1 MKFKFN
7 RYLFSIWVA
16 FSLSVTL
23 TNAQSQQA
31 DFRPGEVIVKF
42 KSDVSTASIN
52 SVLSNAGIQ
61 IARQFSDISVYKCT
75 ISGDKAVHTAVAE
88 CNADPNIEYAEPN
101 FIYHTFKTPD
111 DPRFSD
117 LWNLTMISAPEAWDL
132 QTGDRANI
140 VGVIDTGVDLDH
152 EDLEA
157 NIWKNPGES
166 GDGKESNGIDDD
178 SNGFID
184 DYRGWDFINNDNNPD
199 DDNNHGTHVSGTLGA
214 VGDNGIG
221 IVGVNWEV
229 SIMALKFLD
238 ASGSGS
244 LDDALGCILYG
255 VNNGAKV
262 LSNSW
267 GGGGFSQALEDAI
280 QFANDNGVLFV
291 AAAGNGGEDGVG
303 DNNDSVS
310 SYPANYEVPN
320 VISVAANTSS
330 DNLTRFSN
338 FGKNFVDLAAPGAD
352 ILSTVRNNGY
362 QRFSGTSMATPHVS
376 GAAALIWAQY
386 PGINSNQVKIRLLGS
401 VDRKPAYTGNV
412 ATGGRLNVHKA
423 LSTNPIIFT
432 RRLDNTD
439 NETGP
444 YVVNADITDDT
455 SISSAQLTYQISG
468 GTSATN
474 AMTLISNGLYRAEIP
489 GQPKG
494 TTITYFVKA
503 ADSDGNETRDSNFTF
518 EIKEAGGCGA
528 DGAAEMTSIQNPAIR
543 TTVNATLNI
552 IFFLLPL
559 YLIKSR
565 SGRRKA

>member
-1 MKFKFN
+1 MKFKSM
-7 RYLFSIWVA
+7 FSIWVA
-16 FSLSVTL
+16 FLLSVAL
-23 TNAQSQQA
+23 TNAQSQQVA
-31 DFRPGEVIVKF
+31 FRPGGVIVKF
-42 KSDVSTASIN
+42 KSDVSTASID

-61 IARQFSDISVYKCT
+61 IAREFSDISVYKCT
-75 ISGDKAVHTAVAE
+75 ISGGKAVHTAVAE

-101 FIYHTFKTPD
+101 YIYRTFKTPD

-117 LWNLTMISAPEAWDL
+117 LWNLTIISAPEAWDL
-132 QTGDRANI
+132 QTGDRTNI

-157 NIWKNPGES
+157 NIWINPGES

-178 SNGFID
+178 GNGFID
-184 DYRGWDFINNDNNPD
+184 DYRGWDFINDDNNPN
-199 DDNNHGTHVSGTLGA
+199 DDNDHGTHVSGTLGA

-229 SIMALKFLD
+229 SIMALKFLGAD
-238 ASGSGS
+238 GSGS
-244 LDDALGCILYG
+244 LDDAIGAILYAT
-255 VNNGAKV
+255 NNGAKV

-267 GGGGFSQALEDAI
+267 GSEERSQALEDAI

-291 AAAGNGGEDGVG
+291 AAAGNGGADGVG
-303 DNNDSVS
+303 DNNDSFP

-320 VISVAANTSS
+320 VISVAASTSS
-330 DNLTRFSN
+330 DDLPRFSN
-338 FGKNFVDLAAPGAD
+338 FGKNSVDLAAPGAD
-352 ILSTVRNNGY
+352 ILSTVRNNRY
-362 QRFSGTSMATPHVS
+362 ERFSGTSMATPHVS

-401 VDRKPAYTGNV
+401 VDRKPAYTGEV

-432 RRLDNTD
+432 RRLDNTE

-455 SISSAQLTYQISG
+455 SISSAQLTYQVSG

-474 AMTLISNGLYRAEIP
+474 AMILVGNGLYRAEIP

-518 EIKEAGGCGA
+518 EVREAGGCGA
-528 DGAAEMTSIQNPAIR
+528 DGAAEITSIQNPALR

>member
-1 MKFKFN
+1 MKFKSIS
-7 RYLFSIWVA
+7 YLFSIWVA
-16 FSLSVTL
+16 FLLNVTL
-23 TNAQSQQA
+23 TNAQSQEA
-31 DFRPGEVIVKF
+31 AFRPGEVIVKF
-42 KSDVSTASIN
+42 KSEVSTASIN

-61 IARQFSDISVYKCT
+61 IAREFSDISVYKCT

-101 FIYHTFKTPD
+101 YIYRTFKTPD

-140 VGVIDTGVDLDH
+140 VGVIDTGIDLDN

-178 SNGFID
+178 SNGFVD
-184 DYRGWDFINNDNNPD
+184 DYRGWDFINDDNNPD

-238 ASGSGS
+238 ANGSGS
-244 LDDALGCILYG
+244 LDDALGAILYAT
-255 VNNGAKV
+255 NNGAKV

-267 GGGGFSQALEDAI
+267 GGGGFSKSLEDAI
-280 QFANDNGVLFV
+280 QFANDNGVLFI
-291 AAAGNGGEDGVG
+291 AAAGNAGTD
-303 DNNDSVS
+303 NDSS
-310 SYPANYEVPN
+310 PSYPASYEVEN
-320 VISVAANTSS
+320 VIAVANNTSS
-330 DNLTRFSN
+330 DRLSNRSN
-338 FGKNFVDLAAPGAD
+338 FGKNSVDLSAPGTD

-386 PGINSNQVKIRLLGS
+386 PGISSNQVKIRLLGS
-401 VDRKPAYTGNV
+401 VDRKPAYTGKV

-432 RRLDNTD
+432 RRLNNTD

-455 SISSAQLTYQISG
+455 SISSAQLTYQVSG
-468 GTSATN
+468 GASATN
-474 AMTLISNGLYRAEIP
+474 DMASIGNGLYRADIP

-503 ADSDGNETRDSNFTF
+503 SDSDGNETRDSNFTF
-518 EIKEAGGCGA
+518 EIKEVGGCGSG
-528 DGAAEMTSIQNPAIR
+528 GAAEMTSIQNPALR
-543 TTVNATLNI
+543 KTVNATLNI

-559 YLIKSR
+559 YLIKGR